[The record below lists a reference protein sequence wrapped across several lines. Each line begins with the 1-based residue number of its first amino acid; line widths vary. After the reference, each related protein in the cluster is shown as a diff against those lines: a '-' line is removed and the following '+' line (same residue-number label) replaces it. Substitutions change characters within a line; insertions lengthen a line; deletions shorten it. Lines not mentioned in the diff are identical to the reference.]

1 MLILSI
7 LITCPF
13 IVFGLLFWGIKKLKK
28 DQNKAVRIASDITT
42 AFLLFSIQKIVF
54 LLFDYDVRVLPL
66 IIAVILI
73 IIFLVLERM
82 SGEQYD
88 ISKALKKSWRMIFIL
103 FTSFYI
109 LTILGFVIMKVI
121 EFIQ

>member
-66 IIAVILI
+66 IIAVILV

-103 FTSFYI
+103 FTSIYI
-109 LTILGFVIMKVI
+109 LAILGFVIMKVI

>member
-1 MLILSI
+1 MVILSI

-13 IVFGLLFWGIKKLKK
+13 IVFGLLFWGLKKLKK

-42 AFLLFSIQKIVF
+42 AFVLFSIQKIVF

-66 IIAVILI
+66 IIAVILV

-88 ISKALKKSWRMIFIL
+88 ISKALKKSWRMIFSL
-103 FTSFYI
+103 FTSIYI
-109 LTILGFVIMKVI
+109 LAILGFVIMKVI

>member
-1 MLILSI
+1 MVILSI

-13 IVFGLLFWGIKKLKK
+13 IVFGLLFWGLKKLKK

-66 IIAVILI
+66 IIAVILV

-103 FTSFYI
+103 FTSIYI
-109 LTILGFVIMKVI
+109 LAILGFVIMKVI

>member
-1 MLILSI
+1 MVILSI

-13 IVFGLLFWGIKKLKK
+13 IVFGLLFWGLKKLKK

-66 IIAVILI
+66 IFAVILV

-103 FTSFYI
+103 FTSIYI
-109 LTILGFVIMKVI
+109 LAILGFVIMKVI